1 MISKD
6 EVDQLGI
13 MKECLDNVAHAILDS
28 AIELMKDTRLPI
40 SEHEVWNLLNELG
53 VEDGIDET
61 YVFLIWNPKGLRALF
76 ACPFKVPTW
85 LGSRPWPGHY
95 RGSSQWERPDWGKE
109 SCDSG
114 LGRIGVL
121 SSVVKRVDESGLSGG
136 GFVFLILFL
145 NFNERHHDDCGD
157 DMWGFQRRIEEKIE
171 EDDLVMMHVRCST
184 ICLRRVGMTVALDC
198 IEDGCIEGAWLW
210 AWFAEPKHDR
220 DRNDERGHGASQ
232 IFSRGMTEGNDESRM
247 LWLQTRS

>member
-1 MISKD
+1 MAKCP
-6 EVDQLGI
+6 VLGI
-13 MKECLDNVAHAILDS
+13 CWDRIVES
-28 AIELMKDTRLPI
+28 
-40 SEHEVWNLLNELG
+40 G
-53 VEDGIDET
+53 V
-61 YVFLIWNPKGLRALF
+61 GLRAVSRFGFVVVVILSNSSSPSSAATVARF
-76 ACPFKVPTW
+76 RRQSLIFFLNHHHQHSLPPQATTW
-85 LGSRPWPGHY
+85 LGLRPRPGQY
-95 RGSSQWERPDWGKE
+95 RGSSQWERPDRGKE
-109 SCDSG
+109 SGDLG

-145 NFNERHHDDCGD
+145 NFNEQHHDDCGD
-157 DMWGFQRRIEEKIE
+157 DVWGLQRRIEEKTE
-171 EDDLVMMHVRCST
+171 EEEDLVMMHVRCSM
-184 ICLRRVGMTVALDC
+184 ICLRRVGMTVVLDC

-210 AWFAEPKHDR
+210 GWFAEPKHDR